1 MLIYDKLEL
10 IAPYS
15 EGLSH
20 PKITYYKFRLT
31 YYIPCCLSIPPENI
45 RKPLGFLMYSV
56 GKDKQ
61 HRPVL
66 G

>member
-31 YYIPCCLSIPPENI
+31 YYIPVLLIYTPWKHQKAFRFSNVLS
-45 RKPLGFLMYSV
+45 G
-56 GKDKQ
+56 
-61 HRPVL
+61 
-66 G
+66 